1 MERYHYEHS
10 VGQGSFAVVYKGLDL
25 NNNNT
30 VAIKTIT
37 KDASKPDLENM
48 VMREISILETMQ
60 HENIVRMLEVHE
72 TETDSILIF
81 EYLDQDLKK
90 YMKSNPDLANDPP
103 KIKYEIFGLI
113 GEGRYGKVYRGQVNN
128 EIVAVKQISLLE
140 MEEEGVPGFAL
151 REITLLK
158 ELQHENII
166 RLLHQEFTEK
176 EDFWLVFEYLDSD
189 LKTHMESIPDFE
201 NDSLMIKKFL
211 HQVLR
216 AISFCHSHKIL
227 HQDLKPEN
235 LLVNRRTN
243 TLKLANFGTARR
255 IPEGT
260 LTPQVVTLHY
270 RPPEILLGS
279 NHYSTAVDVW
289 SIGCILAEMVNQ
301 ETLFPGETENDQ
313 LIKIFRVRGTPNE
326 ENWPGVTSLVGFQL
340 NFPYQDPLDLK
351 TVVPNLEPA
360 GVDLLSEMLCLDPKK
375 RITAE
380 NALQHDY
387 FKLDGLLNAHLHC
400 RIKLAE
406 TSIKFEKEGTLSNM
420 TTLSILDAIALR
432 YEGELAN
439 ISVYDYLSIIVPLL
453 KAFLESHLHD
463 LFNKDGKEKS
473 EAAAK
478 ELLADE
484 AHEAETKKNN
494 KEGCRTEETDGG
506 EQFQLCQDN
515 ASPDTELGD
524 YVDEMTKLITKEG
537 MLDEHLEH
545 ESQIENG
552 DKKKCLQEKNDETGE
567 SIGENVVEGVY
578 VFNSKH
584 IDDDEYEKRFQT
596 DIEKAV
602 YQSLGHYGLLLSTD
616 AKLVFLLIECEDDM
630 LPDSDDTVSWLIVK
644 KFYLEFVLEMLK
656 KNSNKLTAIETVES
670 MILQEIEKREK
681 SPEYEPQLYM
691 DLLKNRQKKLQE
703 INISFVTSELDDI
716 SGVLKEE
723 QVLSSEFDV

>member
-166 RLLHQEFTEK
+166 RYAAASRVYGEGGFL
-176 EDFWLVFEYLDSD
+176 
-189 LKTHMESIPDFE
+189 
-201 NDSLMIKKFL
+201 KFL

-260 LTPQVVTLHY
+260 LTPQAVTLDNG
-270 RPPEILLGS
+270 PPEG
-279 NHYSTAVDVW
+279 
-289 SIGCILAEMVNQ
+289 
-301 ETLFPGETENDQ
+301 TL
-313 LIKIFRVRGTPNE
+313 TP
-326 ENWPGVTSLVGFQL
+326 Q
-340 NFPYQDPLDLK
+340 
-351 TVVPNLEPA
+351 
-360 GVDLLSEMLCLDPKK
+360 
-375 RITAE
+375 
-380 NALQHDY
+380 
-387 FKLDGLLNAHLHC
+387 LNAHLHC

-420 TTLSILDAIALR
+420 TT
-432 YEGELAN
+432 
-439 ISVYDYLSIIVPLL
+439 V
-453 KAFLESHLHD
+453 
-463 LFNKDGKEKS
+463 
-473 EAAAK
+473 
-478 ELLADE
+478 
-484 AHEAETKKNN
+484 T
-494 KEGCRTEETDGG
+494 
-506 EQFQLCQDN
+506 QN

-552 DKKKCLQEKNDETGE
+552 DKKKCLKEKNDETCE

-602 YQSLGHYGLLLSTD
+602 YQSLGICLIPLLSCCSYS
-616 AKLVFLLIECEDDM
+616 CE
-630 LPDSDDTVSWLIVK
+630 
-644 KFYLEFVLEMLK
+644 VL
-656 KNSNKLTAIETVES
+656 
-670 MILQEIEKREK
+670 
-681 SPEYEPQLYM
+681 
-691 DLLKNRQKKLQE
+691 
-703 INISFVTSELDDI
+703 
-716 SGVLKEE
+716 
-723 QVLSSEFDV
+723 